1 MQGNTPWATMHKEVM
16 SCPIPDDPDSKQALL
31 TEIKSRGN
39 AAFKAKRL
47 DEADMLYTRAIEI
60 DPNGHAFRGN
70 RSASRLGMGR
80 FKEALDDAE
89 SAIGVDPNWAK
100 GYFR

>member
-39 AAFKAKRL
+39 AAFKAK
-47 DEADMLYTRAIEI
+47 DYTRAV
-60 DPNGHAFRGN
+60 NHYSAALNLCVQAFSSSVSVTGQAALRAA
-70 RSASRLGMGR
+70 RRPDADV
-80 FKEALDDAE
+80 EAACLPRTNE
-89 SAIGVDPNWAK
+89 TE
-100 GYFR
+100 